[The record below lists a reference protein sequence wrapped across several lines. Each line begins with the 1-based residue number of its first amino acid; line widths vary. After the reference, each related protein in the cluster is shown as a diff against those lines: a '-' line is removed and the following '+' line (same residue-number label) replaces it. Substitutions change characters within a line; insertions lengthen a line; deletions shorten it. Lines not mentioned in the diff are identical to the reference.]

1 MGYTAFGQIQN
12 AAAVK
17 RAWVNEAI
25 TAYRQQSFWEKF
37 MGTGSNSVVQR
48 ITELKKTEKGDRAMV
63 GLKANMQ
70 ASGIVGDNDID
81 GRRESLETYW
91 VEIRT
96 DQLRKSVSSKG
107 RVDDQQSVFDFRK
120 EAKDS
125 LSDWRAQ
132 INDDMMFLAASNISF
147 AYNTDG
153 STRTTGA
160 EDSLTQLEYASDV
173 AASPTSKRHFTFN
186 GTNLIAGNTA
196 AIASGY
202 VPKYGA
208 LVDLC
213 AEAKTRGVKPVMV
226 NGQEVYVHVVHPK
239 TFAYYKKDADFR
251 DVLVNAAER
260 GFKNPLFT
268 GAAGFTLDGILFH
281 VSNKVY
287 NTAGAASGSK
297 WGAGSAVDGT
307 RSLLLGQ
314 QALLYADI
322 WGAADWYEEKLDS
335 GAKNAI
341 TLSQYSGVLKPR
353 FMSRLDGN
361 TVQDFGCI
369 CMDYYL

>member
-160 EDSLTQLEYASDV
+160 EDSLTQLEYHSDV

-268 GAAGFTLDGILFH
+268 GAAGFTVDGILFH

>member
-1 MGYTAFGQIQN
+1 MGFTAFGAGQTEF
-12 AAAVK
+12 K
-17 RAWVNEAI
+17 RAWVSETI
-25 TAYRQQSFWEKF
+25 KAYRQQSFWEKF
-37 MGTGSNSVVQR
+37 MGTVSNSAVQR

-63 GLKANMQ
+63 GLKANMM

-81 GRRESLETYW
+81 GRREALETYW
-91 VEIRT
+91 IEIHT

-107 RVDDQQSVFDFRK
+107 RVDDQRSVLDFRT

-153 STRTTGA
+153 SLRSTGS
-160 EDSLTQLEYASDV
+160 EDSLLQLDYAGDV
-173 AASPTSKRHFTFN
+173 AAAPSSKRHFTFD
-186 GTNLIAGNTA
+186 GTNIIAGNTGSVA
-196 AIASGY
+196 AGY

-213 AEAKTRGVKPVMV
+213 AEAKTRGVKPLMI

-239 TFAYYKKDADFR
+239 TFARYKKDADFR
-251 DVLVNAAER
+251 EVLVNAAER
-260 GFKNPLFT
+260 GLKNPIFT
-268 GAAGFTLDGILFH
+268 GAAGFTVDGILFH
-281 VSNKVY
+281 TSNKVY
-287 NTAGAASGSK
+287 NTLGAAAGSK
-297 WGAGSAVDGT
+297 WGAGGNVDGT

-314 QALLYADI
+314 QAMLYADI
-322 WGAADWYEEKLDS
+322 WGAGDWHEETLDS

-341 TLSQYSGVLKPR
+341 TLSQYTGIRKPS
-353 FMSRLDGN
+353 FMSRLDGD
-361 TVQDFGCI
+361 TVQDFGLI
-369 CMDYYL
+369 CMDYCL

>member
-48 ITELKKTEKGDRAMV
+48 ITQLKKTEKGDRAMV

-173 AASPTSKRHFTFN
+173 APSPTSKRHFTFN

-268 GAAGFTLDGILFH
+268 GAAGFTVDGILFH